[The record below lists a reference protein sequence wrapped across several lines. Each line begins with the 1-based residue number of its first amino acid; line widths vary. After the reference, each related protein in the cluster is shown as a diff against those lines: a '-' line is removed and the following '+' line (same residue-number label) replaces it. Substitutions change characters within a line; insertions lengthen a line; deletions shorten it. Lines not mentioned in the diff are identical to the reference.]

1 MQGGTHVV
9 IVIPSCWPSRPTKQ
23 PTKCV
28 PGPPAHSPEDRGIPP
43 PNHPC
48 RWVEPS
54 LRGRRPGPRE
64 SSPSRRGRATR
75 RGRMSQSGGGGRR
88 AALGEGTLRESQ
100 ARRGHPQPP
109 TQVPRPCH
117 SHDGH
122 PRAHGAMIEGPPAPP
137 HPPSMA
143 ATGTTSAT
151 PRGEPAAPP
160 HHQALP
166 SGHSRTLP
174 CSSSA
179 LPGRTGEDLSQT

>member
-1 MQGGTHVV
+1 MF
-9 IVIPSCWPSRPTKQ
+9 IVLPSCGPSRPTKQ

-109 TQVPRPCH
+109 TQVPPPRH
-117 SHDGH
+117 SPDGH
-122 PRAHGAMIEGPPAPP
+122 PGHHTLDTVEVIPAATELTHAPLPGLPTP
-137 HPPSMA
+137 HPGENRLHPLASELYRRDTA
-143 ATGTTSAT
+143 AVSGDLAR
-151 PRGEPAAPP
+151 PYLAAWV
-160 HHQALP
+160 
-166 SGHSRTLP
+166 RI
-174 CSSSA
+174 
-179 LPGRTGEDLSQT
+179 

>member
-1 MQGGTHVV
+1 MV
-9 IVIPSCWPSRPTKQ
+9 IVLPSCWPSRPTKQ

-75 RGRMSQSGGGGRR
+75 RGRMSQSDGGGRR

-109 TQVPRPCH
+109 TQVPLPRH

-122 PRAHGAMIEGPPAPP
+122 PRAHGHQGRRNPRAAASPFNGGHRA
-137 HPPSMA
+137 HPR
-143 ATGTTSAT
+143 TTSGTAHAT
-151 PRGEPAAPP
+151 VWGEPAASPP
-160 HHQALP
+160 AELYRRGTATVSRALARP
-166 SGHSRTLP
+166 YPAAWVRI
-174 CSSSA
+174 
-179 LPGRTGEDLSQT
+179 

>member
-1 MQGGTHVV
+1 MV
-9 IVIPSCWPSRPTKQ
+9 IVLPSCWPSRPTKQ

-88 AALGEGTLRESQ
+88 AVLGMGTLRESP

-109 TQVPRPCH
+109 TQVPLPRH
-117 SHDGH
+117 SHDDH
-122 PRAHGAMIEGPPAPP
+122 PRARGGHDRRATAPL

-143 ATGTTSAT
+143 ATELTHATTSRDCQRHT
-151 PRGEPAAPP
+151 
-160 HHQALP
+160 
-166 SGHSRTLP
+166 
-174 CSSSA
+174 
-179 LPGRTGEDLSQT
+179 PGRTGCTASPPTSTAGTQPPSPVL